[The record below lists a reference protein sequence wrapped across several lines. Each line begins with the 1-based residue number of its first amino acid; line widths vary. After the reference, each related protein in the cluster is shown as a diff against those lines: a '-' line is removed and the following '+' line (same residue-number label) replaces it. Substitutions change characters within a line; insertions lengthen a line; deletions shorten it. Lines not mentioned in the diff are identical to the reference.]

1 MVPVARGGNDSYF
14 DSSLNSE
21 EEFRLWG
28 KVKDLLQK
36 CYFNLVSKLREHVC
50 TRQKAQ
56 LRYRVKNRLAR
67 VNYVG
72 SCGMLC

>member
-14 DSSLNSE
+14 DSFLNSE

-36 CYFNLVSKLREHVC
+36 CYFNPVSKLRESVC

-56 LRYRVKNRLAR
+56 LRHRVKNRLAK